1 MIYMLNLKI
10 AMRPQVIL
18 PPLIII
24 LVIPLFIAQA
34 QEITVTPNDQI
45 TFISP
50 DPGQA
55 IQGTILILARF
66 DNSTITN
73 ARLEFAY
80 QDDPRNTWFHIQ
92 DFQDASQ
99 GELEFEWDTTTL
111 TDGDYTL
118 RLSTSLGQGE
128 QSSTSINI
136 RVRNY
141 TAVET
146 STPGPTT
153 TIAPGVT
160 GTPTITPTRSI
171 TAIPSTS
178 TALPPNPV
186 QITSD
191 EIRTSIIVGSLL
203 ALFFLSLL
211 GIYQYLRTRK
221 D

>member
-1 MIYMLNLKI
+1 
-10 AMRPQVIL
+10 MRPQVFL
-18 PPLIII
+18 PSFIIM

-55 IQGTILILARF
+55 VQGTILILARS

-73 ARLEFAY
+73 ARLEFTY

-92 DFQDASQ
+92 EFQDVNR
-99 GELEFEWDTTTL
+99 GELEFEWDTTTI

-118 RLSTSLGQGE
+118 RLSTSISQGE
-128 QSSTSINI
+128 NSTTSIDI

-146 STPGPTT
+146 STPGPTL

-160 GTPTITPTRSI
+160 GTPTISPTRTI
-171 TAIPSTS
+171 TAIPPTS

-203 ALFFLSLL
+203 ALGLLSLL